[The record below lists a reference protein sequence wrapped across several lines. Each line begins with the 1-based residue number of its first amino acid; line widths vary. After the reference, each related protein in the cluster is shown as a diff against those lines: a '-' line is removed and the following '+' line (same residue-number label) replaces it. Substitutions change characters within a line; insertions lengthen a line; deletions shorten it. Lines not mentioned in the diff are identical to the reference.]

1 MIGPG
6 FQRIAL
12 TGAGQKYGVP
22 GERIE
27 GFRLSMSWQPE
38 PFAAQLL
45 GWFERHGRKG
55 LPWQKNPTAYQVWV
69 SEVMLQQTQVATV
82 IPYFERFMERF
93 PTVEALASAPL
104 DEVLHLWTGLG
115 YYARARNLHA
125 CAETLVRSHGGE
137 FPDEIEA
144 LEALPGIGRSTAG
157 AILALSRGRRHPI
170 LDGNAKRVLA
180 RVFGIAGDP
189 TSAAVLNALWSQAEE
204 CTPRQH
210 VAAYTQAIMD
220 LGATVCTRTRPAC
233 TLCPMNAQCIAARE
247 GRQAELPGL
256 KQRRERKARETIL
269 LIAETG
275 INASLAVFVER
286 RPSPGIWGGLWSP
299 PQFDDE
305 PAALA
310 WCRRELG
317 DIEST
322 QQLDPI
328 DHAFTHFDLRLMPLR
343 VRCTRSLGV
352 RQAADRLWYAL
363 RAPPRVG
370 LPQPII
376 QLFDRLLSSHTLA

>member
-1 MIGPG
+1 
-6 FQRIAL
+6 
-12 TGAGQKYGVP
+12 
-22 GERIE
+22 
-27 GFRLSMSWQPE
+27 
-38 PFAAQLL
+38 
-45 GWFERHGRKG
+45 
-55 LPWQKNPTAYQVWV
+55 
-69 SEVMLQQTQVATV
+69 
-82 IPYFERFMERF
+82 
-93 PTVEALASAPL
+93 
-104 DEVLHLWTGLG
+104 
-115 YYARARNLHA
+115 
-125 CAETLVRSHGGE
+125 
-137 FPDEIEA
+137 
-144 LEALPGIGRSTAG
+144 
-157 AILALSRGRRHPI
+157 
-170 LDGNAKRVLA
+170 
-180 RVFGIAGDP
+180 
-189 TSAAVLNALWSQAEE
+189 
-204 CTPRQH
+204 
-210 VAAYTQAIMD
+210 
-220 LGATVCTRTRPAC
+220 
-233 TLCPMNAQCIAARE
+233 
-247 GRQAELPGL
+247 LPGL